1 MVWQNYQILQN
12 KIEDYDDLFQIN
24 ELKVQEALVSWF

>member
-24 ELKVQEALVSWF
+24 ELKVQEALVS